1 MSTKAK
7 FWVATIVV
15 ILTGLLLISGSSLN
29 TMPLV
34 MDPYIPFGNVM
45 TWFGL
50 ICLPL
55 SLLLYLALYANLGR
69 ILEVLYGLVLRLA
82 ILAGFAWPFVGKYLS
97 GNWANSF
104 VDKPEESAL
113 FWTYTEYTVIVSL
126 VIFILIAVQVLLQR
140 FVFKKTEEEES
151 FY

>member
-1 MSTKAK
+1 MSAKAK

-15 ILTGLLLISGSSLN
+15 ILTGLLLISGSSLI
-29 TMPLV
+29 TLPLV
-34 MDPYIPFGNVM
+34 MEPYIPFGNVM
-45 TWFGL
+45 SWFGL
-50 ICLPL
+50 ICFPL

-69 ILEVLYGLVLRLA
+69 VLEVLYGLVLRLA

-104 VDKPEESAL
+104 VDRSEESAL
-113 FWTYTEYTVIVSL
+113 FWMYTEYTVLVSL
-126 VIFILIAVQVLLQR
+126 IILILITIQVLLQR
-140 FVFKKTEEEES
+140 FVFKKPKEEES